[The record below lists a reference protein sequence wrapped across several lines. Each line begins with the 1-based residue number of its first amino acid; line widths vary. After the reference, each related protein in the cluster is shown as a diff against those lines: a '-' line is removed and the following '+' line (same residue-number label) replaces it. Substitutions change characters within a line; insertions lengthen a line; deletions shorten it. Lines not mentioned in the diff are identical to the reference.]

1 MLHVLS
7 FYGSVTTLARVTLV
21 SKRLGFP
28 YIVKNIRVKFALGH
42 VGSVQHSF
50 FVSDDDAAPTADIP
64 SGTNI
69 LAQYGPVSYVVGD
82 DDVLDMQDQTIVDRM
97 GTWFKVHA
105 YNGDTA
111 THTINVVA
119 TIDDL
124 RPHPAMA
131 HLIELL
137 EGLTGV
143 KV

>member
-7 FYGSVTTLARVTLV
+7 FYGSVTTGARVTLV

-42 VGSVQHSF
+42 VGSVQHEF
-50 FVSDDDAAPTADIP
+50 FVSEDDAAPTAAIP

-69 LAQYGPVSYVVGD
+69 LAQYGTVSYVVGD

-97 GTWFKVHA
+97 GTWFKVHV
-105 YNGDTA
+105 YNTDTA
-111 THTINVVA
+111 THTINVVV
-119 TIDDL
+119 TIDDF

-137 EGLTGV
+137 EGLTGT

>member
-7 FYGSVTTLARVTLV
+7 FYGSVTAGARATFV

-42 VGSVQHSF
+42 VGLVQHKF
-50 FVSDDDAAPTADIP
+50 FISDDDAAPTAEIP

-69 LAQYGPVSYVVGD
+69 LAQWGSVSYVVGD
-82 DDVLDMQDQTIVDRM
+82 DDVLDIQDQTIVDHM
-97 GTWFKVHA
+97 GTWFKVHV
-105 YNGDTA
+105 YNTDTA

-124 RPHPAMA
+124 RPHPAMQ
-131 HLIELL
+131 HIIELL
-137 EGLTGV
+137 EGLTGA